1 MKPRKMP
8 KTRKAMLEK
17 AGWKIGSVQDFL
29 ELTDEEMALIE
40 MCLTLA
46 DSVKQRRQS
55 QGLTQSE
62 LAKKLGSS
70 QSRVAKMEAADV
82 SVSLELLIQSVL
94 KLGASRQEVGRIIGR
109 KLTSPA
115 A

>member
-1 MKPRKMP
+1 MD
-8 KTRKAMLEK
+8 KAKAERLK
-17 AGWKIGSVQDFL
+17 RAGWKIGSVQDFL

-40 MCLTLA
+40 MRLTLA
-46 DSVKQRRQS
+46 DSIKQRRQS
-55 QGLTQSE
+55 AGLTQTE
-62 LAKKLGSS
+62 LARKLGSS
-70 QSRVAKMEAADV
+70 QSRVAKMESADA
-82 SVSLELLIQSVL
+82 SVSLELLIQAVL

>member
-1 MKPRKMP
+1 MDKS
-8 KTRKAMLEK
+8 KAERLK
-17 AGWKIGSVQDFL
+17 RAGWKIGTVQEFL
-29 ELTDEEMALIE
+29 GLTDEEMALIE
-40 MCLTLA
+40 MRMSLA
-46 DSVKQRRQS
+46 DSIKRRRQS
-55 QGLTQSE
+55 QGLTQNE
-62 LAKKLGSS
+62 VAKKLGSS

-82 SVSLELLIQSVL
+82 SVSLELLIQAVL